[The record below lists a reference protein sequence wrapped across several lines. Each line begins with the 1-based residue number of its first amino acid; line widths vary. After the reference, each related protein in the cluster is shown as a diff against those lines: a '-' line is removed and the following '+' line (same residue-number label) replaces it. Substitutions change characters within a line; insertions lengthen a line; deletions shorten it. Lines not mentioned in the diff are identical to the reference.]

1 MNVPSLYAI
10 IMMNPKAILIA
21 FIAILMAVS
30 PVIAAEEINQTD
42 NAWYWYNNA
51 VDLANAGKF
60 PDALQANEKALAI
73 NQNFPLAWA
82 NEAGILVQV
91 GRYDEAIKAADTVL
105 QANVSGFPMKN
116 TFAAAYYS
124 KGDAQTALGNVT
136 GAQDSYRKAHEL
148 DPTLPIPEMI
158 SGTVIAAQP
167 SVSATAPGVTA
178 PVQATPSAPA
188 ARTPLS
194 AVPVIGGVLIALF
207 FCSSLR
213 TDKK

>member
-1 MNVPSLYAI
+1 
-10 IMMNPKAILIA
+10 MMQFRIFLIT

-91 GRYDEAIKAADTVL
+91 GRYDDAIKAADTVL

-124 KGDAQTALGNVT
+124 KGDAQTALGNIT

-148 DPTLPIPEMI
+148 DPTLPVPEMI
-158 SGTVIAAQP
+158 PGTVIAGP
-167 SVSATAPGVTA
+167 SSVPATSPGVTA
-178 PVQATPSAPA
+178 SVPATPTASA

-207 FCSSLR
+207 FCRCLR
-213 TDKK
+213 SDKK